1 MRNTLQNEYNQL
13 KSCQSPG
20 ASFESSD
27 NVYLKIINELLD
39 CAGSERKDRIL
50 RQLTG
55 DLVEMPQ
62 TSLRKREKKVTWK
75 KERSEMRKIRQ
86 EAGAE
91 ESGGESG
98 SSVGS

>member
-39 CAGSERKDRIL
+39 CAGREVDAIVGKDL
-50 RQLTG
+50 AWSFL
-55 DLVEMPQ
+55 
-62 TSLRKREKKVTWK
+62 
-75 KERSEMRKIRQ
+75 
-86 EAGAE
+86 
-91 ESGGESG
+91 GGEGFARGPRDQPMGVLTSWG
-98 SSVGS
+98 WFVIGATIPISP

>member
-20 ASFESSD
+20 TSFESSD
-27 NVYLKIINELLD
+27 SVYLKIINELLD

-62 TSLRKREKKVTWK
+62 TNLRKREKKVTWK
-75 KERSEMRKIRQ
+75 KERSKRRKIGQ
-86 EAGAE
+86 EAGAGESEE
-91 ESGGESG
+91 ESV
-98 SSVGS
+98 SSLDS